1 MQLSPKVCNML
12 ILCNTVARSNLTK
25 TPSNVVVEAGTDV
38 TLECASDKSASNV
51 TWTHDSVVVAPHC
64 SSNGTRFITTLTG
77 DDCDLT
83 ALGNY
88 SVQGP
93 YGCTDPNTGWAL
105 AVIIV
110 IGNL

>member
-1 MQLSPKVCNML
+1 ML
-12 ILCNTVARSNLTK
+12 KLCNTVARSNLTK
-25 TPSNVVVEAGTDV
+25 TPSNVVVEAGTNV

-51 TWTHDSVVVAPHC
+51 TWTHDNVPVARQC
-64 SSNGTRFITTLTG
+64 SSNGTRVITTLTG
-77 DDCDLT
+77 NDCYLT

-93 YGCTDPNTGWAL
+93 YGCDDPNTNWSL
-105 AVIIV
+105 AVVIV